1 MNALVTTAR
10 DGSRATF
17 LGGVAV
23 AAVFAA
29 AGAALFA
36 AASGWLAP
44 RIALRAI
51 VCLLGGAY
59 TLYLLARSDERSGRI
74 VTVAAWVVG
83 ASFSC
88 ALANS
93 LGLFLIGH
101 ATMLWLVRAL
111 YHQRSTVGALADLGL
126 TALALAAAVAAMRN
140 TGSMFLAIWCF
151 FLVEALFPVL
161 PNGAVQARGTADPS
175 PFERAERSAKA
186 ALQRLASH
194 RNP

>member
-17 LGGVAV
+17 LGGVAI

-29 AGAALFA
+29 AGAALFGA
-36 AASGWLAP
+36 ATGLFAP
-44 RIALRAI
+44 RIALRAL

-74 VTVAAWVVG
+74 VTVAVWFIG
-83 ASFSC
+83 AALLC
-88 ALANS
+88 ALVNS

-111 YHQRSTVGALADLGL
+111 YHQRTTLGALADLGL
-126 TALALAAAVAAMRN
+126 TALALAAAVTAFHN

-161 PNGAVQARGTADPS
+161 PNGAVQAHGAADPN
-175 PFERAERSAKA
+175 PFERAERSANA
-186 ALQRLASH
+186 ALRRLASH
-194 RNP
+194 HKP